1 MNLLRTYR
9 PSGRVIF
16 MTVFFIFICMGVRAQ
31 SDSTKRPS
39 LGEHVFTPVTYSNLP
54 FTNTYFS
61 TLTGLGQTLN
71 LTHQIDLPDNIQ
83 LGGLSGEVTFMDMGF
98 AYQQRVRDW
107 LAAYISLNVSA
118 RLGTQLQSIL
128 TQGFSTISSV
138 DIGWHI
144 RLAKGN
150 KFALSTIVELQ
161 NNQGSIISIMG
172 FIRDI
177 INDHPN
183 PEITRNVPV
192 LAAVTGLRFAYGL
205 NDLVGFKVSSDLAY
219 GETYTPGKN
228 GFAFSG
234 SAGIDLDFYPRYS
247 LPVGFV
253 LNYSTT
259 SMPDFVFVDGK
270 QAQIIRGKIAY
281 TKASD
286 FSLGIEFS
294 FMKVPMVNMDKPPS
308 VSSVALT
315 ARYYF

>member
-9 PSGRVIF
+9 LAGRVIF

-39 LGEHVFTPVTYSNLP
+39 LGEHVFTPVTNSNLP
-54 FTNTYFS
+54 FINTYFS
-61 TLTGLGQTLN
+61 TLTGFGQTLN

-83 LGGLSGEVTFMDMGF
+83 FGGLAGEVTFIDMGF

-107 LAAYISLNVSA
+107 LAAYITLNVSA

-128 TQGFSTISSV
+128 AQGFSTISSFK
-138 DIGWHI
+138 IGWHI
-144 RLAKGN
+144 KLAEGN

-161 NNQGSIISIMG
+161 NNQGSLVSVLG
-172 FIRDI
+172 FIKDV

-183 PEITRNVPV
+183 PSITRNVPV
-192 LAAVTGLRFAYGL
+192 LAAVTGIRFAYGL
-205 NDLVGFKVSSDLAY
+205 NNLVGFKVSSDLAY

-253 LNYSTT
+253 LNYSMT
-259 SMPDFVFVDGK
+259 SMPDFVLIDGK
-270 QAQIIRGKIAY
+270 KARMIRGKIAY
-281 TKASD
+281 TKATD

-294 FMKVPMVNMDKPPS
+294 YMKVPMINMDEPPS
-308 VSSVALT
+308 VASFALV